1 MRSRGALVALALL
14 GAAALSLL
22 AVSAGTGPPGSGE
35 AVDDATASHMADGV
49 EDTLG
54 ELGVPYRREERA
66 SARGVADEAASVLE
80 DRRARGDSLVVRS
93 GYLDM
98 FGGAWGC
105 VLQGSG
111 WVEVC
116 LVSEDGD
123 GEGSSVVT
131 WRMLASDLA
140 GLAGE

>member
-1 MRSRGALVALALL
+1 MRLRGALVALALL

-22 AVSAGTGPPGSGE
+22 AVSEGTGPPGAGE
-35 AVDDATASHMADGV
+35 AVEGATASHAADGV
-49 EDTLG
+49 EETLG

-66 SARGVADEAASVLE
+66 SARSVADEAASVLE
-80 DRRARGDSLVVRS
+80 DRQDRGDSLVVRS

-131 WRMLASDLA
+131 WHMLASDLV
-140 GLAGE
+140 GLSGE

>member
-22 AVSAGTGPPGSGE
+22 AVSAGTGPPDAGE
-35 AVDDATASHMADGV
+35 AVDDATASHVADGV

-54 ELGVPYRREERA
+54 ELGVPYQREERA

-80 DRRARGDSLVVRS
+80 DRRARGDSLVARS

>member
-1 MRSRGALVALALL
+1 M
-14 GAAALSLL
+14 
-22 AVSAGTGPPGSGE
+22 
-35 AVDDATASHMADGV
+35 

-66 SARGVADEAASVLE
+66 SARSVADEAASVLE
-80 DRRARGDSLVVRS
+80 DRQDRGDSLVVRS

-131 WRMLASDLA
+131 WRMLASDLV
-140 GLAGE
+140 GLSGE

>member
-1 MRSRGALVALALL
+1 MRTRGALVALVLL
-14 GAAALSLL
+14 GVAVISLL
-22 AVSAGTGPPGSGE
+22 AVSAGTGPPGAGE
-35 AVDDATASHMADGV
+35 AVDDVSVSRVADDV
-49 EDTLG
+49 EDALG

-116 LVSEDGD
+116 LVSEYGD

-140 GLAGE
+140 GLSGE